1 MSPNFMILEATD
13 KKLWVFEVFGQGLA
27 RAGMCCRQPPR
38 VDHLRKKWRAG
49 EKKNSKKER

>member
-1 MSPNFMILEATD
+1 MILEATD
-13 KKLWVFEVFGQGLA
+13 KKLWVFEVFGQGLTW
-27 RAGMCCRQPPR
+27 AGMCCRQPPR